1 MDRYEDGMTAPRHYV
16 ESGDMVRYDA
26 PHEFGMKVNRYGHS
40 YGRRAGES
48 PWMVVA
54 EIFEGA
60 GAHEMSRY
68 RGQPRNAMGQYKRAR
83 FSETFEDDKEHLA
96 SIIAEECEPE
106 ELAEKIVKE
115 ASEVITAAT
124 SRKIYDMF
132 KEFAELAILICAFAE
147 NLPDE
152 MVNAAGDEAVE
163 YWQRKFGGHA
173 ARRGYSHSGAMRYS
187 DGDYSEE
194 MRRMYRSSQRDD
206 DYDNPLMMHS
216 RRGYGRRRY

>member
-26 PHEFGMKVNRYGHS
+26 PHEFGMKMNRYAN
-40 YGRRAGES
+40 RAGES
-48 PWMVVA
+48 PWMGVA
-54 EIFEGA
+54 EIFGGMGKHGSEV
-60 GAHEMSRY
+60 SRY

-96 SIIAEECEPE
+96 SMIAKECEPE
-106 ELAEKIVKE
+106 EIAEKIVKE
-115 ASEVITAAT
+115 ASEVITAA
-124 SRKIYDMF
+124 SSAKIYDMF
-132 KEFAELAILICAFAE
+132 KEFAELAILICAIAE
-147 NLPDE
+147 HLPEE

-187 DGDYSEE
+187 DGDYREE
-194 MRRMYRSSQRDD
+194 MRRMYRSHRED
-206 DYDNPLMMHS
+206 DYEENPLMS
-216 RRGYGRRRY
+216 YNRRGYGRRRY